1 MNRMHTWGGSIAHR
15 AAAMVSAWLLLAAVS
30 SAHAQAAPA
39 DAAATPAPAV
49 GIVEK
54 LGDTIPLDLTFNNE
68 AGEEVTLGA
77 LIDKP
82 VILNLI
88 YLRCPNIC
96 SPLLQEVAAMVAK
109 VDLKPGQD
117 YRVITVSFDPREGPE
132 IAKNGKT
139 ALLSRTSEKYEREI
153 PAESWAFLTGTA
165 ENSRALA
172 DAVGFYYQED
182 NGDYNHPAT
191 TIFLSDKGK
200 IVRYLN
206 GTELLAANV
215 KLALIDAMEGRP
227 RSVMQVVQALC
238 FSYEQDANA
247 YVLKINRVILLGTI
261 LFLGVFLLLLLFFRR
276 HGKTQ
281 VQSPEETK

>member
-117 YRVITVSFDPREGPE
+117 YRVITVSFDPREGPK
-132 IAKNGKT
+132 IA
-139 ALLSRTSEKYEREI
+139 
-153 PAESWAFLTGTA
+153 
-165 ENSRALA
+165 
-172 DAVGFYYQED
+172 
-182 NGDYNHPAT
+182 
-191 TIFLSDKGK
+191 
-200 IVRYLN
+200 
-206 GTELLAANV
+206 
-215 KLALIDAMEGRP
+215 
-227 RSVMQVVQALC
+227 
-238 FSYEQDANA
+238 
-247 YVLKINRVILLGTI
+247 
-261 LFLGVFLLLLLFFRR
+261 
-276 HGKTQ
+276 
-281 VQSPEETK
+281 